1 MTASLKSVADTG
13 SGDHVANETAAGST
27 TSMPSAS
34 LSDSPASRQP
44 IVKRISSFSA
54 LLAMLLV
61 TALFAALRE
70 FRVDPDVWW
79 HIKFGRDILLT
90 HHWPTTE
97 TFSFTAPGAP
107 WMEYEWLGDVL
118 LAVAD
123 RAWGLRGLMLLDFVL
138 GSAVLLA
145 LYGLA
150 SLRSHNS
157 KAAFVTCGLFLLLAA
172 IPFNLRPQMLGYLF
186 LTLTLIIL
194 ERFRQGRRGTLW
206 LLPLLFLVWVNAHG
220 TFVVGLFVF
229 FVYGISG
236 LFKFR
241 PGNLESVLW
250 APRERVSLGLAFFAS
265 LVALTVTPYGPRL
278 VGYVLELIFMRPL
291 NMASIQEWR
300 PMPFDLDF
308 GKLFLAL
315 LIGFVLAQVVLRL
328 TWQLPEALLFLVGI
342 AEVCIHVRFLL
353 IFVPFSVPL
362 FAVILSRWIPP
373 YDPGKDKYALNALL
387 MIAVVAGIV
396 LFFPSQAQLESYRAE
411 RWPVQTVRYIEQHS
425 LPGPVYNTYG
435 YGGYLDYAFHGRW
448 KVFID
453 GRTDAYELNN
463 VLADYMNIAR
473 VSPDA
478 LALLRSYGVQSCLLH
493 RDEPLATLL
502 AASSQWERVYAD
514 EQSVIFVRKRLF

>member
-1 MTASLKSVADTG
+1 MES
-13 SGDHVANETAAGST
+13 HAA
-27 TSMPSAS
+27 
-34 LSDSPASRQP
+34 RQP
-44 IVKRISSFSA
+44 VLRRVSSFSA

-61 TALFAALRE
+61 TALCVSLRE

-97 TFSFTAPGAP
+97 NFSFTAPGAP

-118 LAVAD
+118 LAAAD
-123 RAWGLRGLMLLDFVL
+123 RAWGLRGLMLLDFAL

-206 LLPLLFLVWVNAHG
+206 LLPGLFLVWVNTHG
-220 TFVVGLFVF
+220 TFVVGLFAF
-229 FVYGISG
+229 LVYGISG
-236 LFKFR
+236 LLKFR
-241 PGNLESVLW
+241 LGNLESAPW
-250 APRERVSLGLAFFAS
+250 APRERVRLGFALFAS
-265 LVALTVTPYGPRL
+265 LVALIITPYGTRL
-278 VGYVLELIFMRPL
+278 VGYVLEIMFMRPL
-291 NMASIQEWR
+291 NIASIQEWR

-328 TWQLPEALLFLVGI
+328 TWQLPEVILFLVGI
-342 AEVCIHVRFLL
+342 AEACIHVRMLL
-353 IFVPFSVPL
+353 LFVPFAVPL

-387 MIAVVAGIV
+387 MIAVVVGLV
-396 LFFPSQAQLESYRAE
+396 LFFPSQAQLESYVAE
-411 RWPVQTVRYIEQHS
+411 RWPEKAVRYIEQHA
-425 LPGPVYNTYG
+425 LPGPMYNTYG
-435 YGGYLDYAFHGRW
+435 YGGYLDYVFDGRR

-453 GRTDAYELNN
+453 GRTDAYELNG

-473 VSPDA
+473 VSTNA
-478 LALLRSYGVQSCLLH
+478 LALLRLYRVQSCLLH

-502 AASSQWERVYAD
+502 AASSQWEKVYAD
-514 EQSVIFVRKRLF
+514 EQSELFIRKRAF